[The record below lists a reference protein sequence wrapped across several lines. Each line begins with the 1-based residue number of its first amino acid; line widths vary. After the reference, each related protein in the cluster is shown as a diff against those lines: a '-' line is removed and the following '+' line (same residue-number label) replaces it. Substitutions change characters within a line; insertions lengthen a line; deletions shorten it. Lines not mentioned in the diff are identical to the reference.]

1 MSGIFHIVNSNDLPA
16 CHDDAESIVYVDDDT
31 DNVHDGDPDNLV
43 AKLQV
48 EVQETVNWLK
58 DNCMCVAGDKSKLL
72 IVGTRELRASRLQ
85 NEIAITVDG
94 NEITEST
101 SEKLLGVTV
110 NNTMTWKEH
119 LYGDSENMGLINQLK
134 QRVGT
139 LKRLSR
145 YTSRTSLRMLTSG
158 IFY

>member
-1 MSGIFHIVNSNDLPA
+1 MTFLPA
-16 CHDDAESIVYVDDDT
+16 
-31 DNVHDGDPDNLV
+31 LV

-58 DNCMCVAGDKSKLL
+58 DNRMCVAGDKSKLL
-72 IVGTRELRASRLQ
+72 IVGTRELRASRLH
-85 NEIAITVDG
+85 NEISITVDG

-110 NNTMTWKEH
+110 NNMMTWKEH
-119 LYGDSENMGLINQLK
+119 LYGDAENMGLISQLK

-145 YTSRTSLRMLTSG
+145 YTSRKSLRMLASG
-158 IFY
+158 IFYSKLEYCLPVFGTILE

>member
-58 DNCMCVAGDKSKLL
+58 DNRMCVAGDKSKLL

-85 NEIAITVDG
+85 NEIAIMVDG

-110 NNTMTWKEH
+110 NNMMTWKEH
-119 LYGDSENMGLINQLK
+119 LYRD
-134 QRVGT
+134 
-139 LKRLSR
+139 
-145 YTSRTSLRMLTSG
+145 
-158 IFY
+158 

>member
-1 MSGIFHIVNSNDLPA
+1 MYTN
-16 CHDDAESIVYVDDDT
+16 T
-31 DNVHDGDPDNLV
+31 
-43 AKLQV
+43 
-48 EVQETVNWLK
+48 
-58 DNCMCVAGDKSKLL
+58 GDKSKLL

-85 NEIAITVDG
+85 HGITIMVDG

-110 NNTMTWKEH
+110 NNMMTWKEH
-119 LYGDSENMGLINQLK
+119 LYGDAENMGLISQLK

-145 YTSRTSLRMLTSG
+145 YTASKS
-158 IFY
+158 